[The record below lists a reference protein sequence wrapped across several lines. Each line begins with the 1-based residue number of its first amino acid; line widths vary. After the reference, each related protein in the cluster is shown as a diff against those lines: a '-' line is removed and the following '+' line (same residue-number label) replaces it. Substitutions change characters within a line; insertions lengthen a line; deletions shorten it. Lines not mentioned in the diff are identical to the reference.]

1 MKKFQYENYSS
12 WRTCGTFLTFLELTF
27 LKKKNSVCIRVEK
40 VSRTISSYSR
50 ISERFEFIAKDPFP
64 SLPING
70 TTTPSTP
77 TYSKTCEKPLRAT
90 LITLIAMKSN
100 HRSRFEERR
109 EGGRQKERER
119 RNEWRQG
126 AESIWLENEVRII
139 WTNSA
144 NELVFVELIGRINPI
159 ESYRNRFGFN
169 RLGTPH

>member
-1 MKKFQYENYSS
+1 MELQHQPILK
-12 WRTCGTFLTFLELTF
+12 LLE
-27 LKKKNSVCIRVEK
+27 
-40 VSRTISSYSR
+40 SRY
-50 ISERFEFIAKDPFP
+50 A
-64 SLPING
+64 
-70 TTTPSTP
+70 
-77 TYSKTCEKPLRAT
+77 

-100 HRSRFEERR
+100 HRSRFEESVEKEEATR
-109 EGGRQKERER
+109 ERKRER
-119 RNEWRQG
+119 REKERVTTNEG